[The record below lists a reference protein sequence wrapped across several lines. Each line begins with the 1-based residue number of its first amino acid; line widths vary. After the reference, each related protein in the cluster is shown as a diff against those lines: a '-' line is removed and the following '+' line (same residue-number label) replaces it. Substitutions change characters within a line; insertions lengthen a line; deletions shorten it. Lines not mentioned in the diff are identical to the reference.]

1 MARIS
6 RFCIRLVRDQNA
18 ETVIL
23 SPPFQ
28 AGRRISISVVA
39 EERFCANSR

>member
-1 MARIS
+1 MGMRGVRTRLARAH
-6 RFCIRLVRDQNA
+6 NA

-28 AGRRISISVVA
+28 AGRRISMLVVA
-39 EERFCANSR
+39 EERFSANWT